1 MQPRK
6 TFYYTCM
13 LSVIAC
19 IGAFIGTSFA
29 QKNAVNGGTLRGT
42 ITDAT
47 PAQNPIEGVEIKIVA
62 QDGTEFTTK
71 TDANGD
77 YKYTGLPAGRYLI
90 NIYKAGYL
98 KRVGKPVTIVNGGD
112 HLVRLKMGKKSGA
125 SAEVDETFLQH
136 ISESIGKRYNLDTQ
150 VVDALRQ
157 SISKAVETARE
168 DESEF
173 VRSGEESGTALIEAL
188 LTHPDCKAAFAK
200 HLTEPQL
207 QDYFNLNKARQQRD
221 RLAAAQIMTAV
232 LDQVL
237 SLTPD
242 QRQNVVRLLFD
253 RTNNQSQL
261 TSAHIFGGG
270 GPHLQLHYTVVYAL
284 HRELNVS
291 LDEILTE
298 TQAKVWQ
305 GMIHSEKIRREGG
318 EVGFE
323 VLKPKTE
330 EIKEKE
336 VDDEYDVTTSQLWQL
351 TEAILTAHTELL
363 GSLHEH
369 ASHRLAL
376 VSKGIVQQHF
386 ETQYE
391 LPSDNFETRLKFA
404 KTLRECMEAYQAD
417 KITRG
422 EALGKLNTMREALW
436 DQRTTNIQSGKA
448 EVYDITDHP
457 LYQQAIKDV
466 LSEDAFIQYNERQI
480 ERKTF
485 CRQAFRDLTVGLV
498 DIQLLLDDTQR
509 KHFEAIAAQLTVP
522 PLLEDG
528 LAIMVFELFFRTD
541 REMLSPWQR
550 SIMER

>member
-1 MQPRK
+1 MTR
-6 TFYYTCM
+6 FN
-13 LSVIAC
+13 LLLISVIC
-19 IGAFIGTSFA
+19 VVVFDGPSFA
-29 QKNAVNGGTLRGT
+29 QDNAADGGTLRGT
-42 ITDAT
+42 ITDTTEAR
-47 PAQNPIEGVEIKIVA
+47 NPIKGVTVKIVA
-62 QDGTEFTTK
+62 QDGTDYKIK

-125 SAEVDETFLQH
+125 SAEVDETFLRH

-150 VVDALRQ
+150 VVDALHQ
-157 SISKAVETARE
+157 SISKAVETAWE

-200 HLTEPQL
+200 YLTETEL
-207 QDYFNLNKARQQRD
+207 QDYLDVNKARRQRD
-221 RLAAAQIMTAV
+221 RLAAAQIMTAG

-237 SLTPD
+237 SLTTD
-242 QRQNVVRLLFD
+242 QRQNVVRLLVD
-253 RTNNQSQL
+253 RMNNQPQL
-261 TSAHIFGGG
+261 TSVDILGDG
-270 GPHLQLHYTVVYAL
+270 GPHLQLHYAIVSVL
-284 HRELNVS
+284 RRELNVS

-305 GMIHSEKIRREGG
+305 GMIKREKIKRVEG

-330 EIKEKE
+330 EKKEKE
-336 VDDEYDVTTSQLWQL
+336 VDDEYHVTTSQLWQL

-363 GSLHEH
+363 GPLHEH

-376 VSKGIVQQHF
+376 VTKGIVQQHF
-386 ETQYE
+386 ETQYG
-391 LPSDNFETRLKFA
+391 LPSDNFETILRFA
-404 KTLRECMEAYQAD
+404 KTLSELMEAYQAD
-417 KITRG
+417 KITRE
-422 EALGKLNTMREALW
+422 EALGKLNTIREELW
-436 DQRTTNIQSGKA
+436 DQRDANIRSGEA

-457 LYQQAIKDV
+457 LYQQTLKDV
-466 LSEDAFIQYNERQI
+466 LSEEAFIQYNEHQI
-480 ERKTF
+480 QRKTF
-485 CRQAFRDLTVGLV
+485 CQQALRDLIVVLV

-509 KHFEAIAAQLTVP
+509 KHFEEIAAQLTVP
-522 PLLEDG
+522 PLTEAGFVIMLLE
-528 LAIMVFELFFRTD
+528 LIFSAD
-541 REMLSPWQR
+541 REILSPWQR
-550 SIMER
+550 RVMEKQQ